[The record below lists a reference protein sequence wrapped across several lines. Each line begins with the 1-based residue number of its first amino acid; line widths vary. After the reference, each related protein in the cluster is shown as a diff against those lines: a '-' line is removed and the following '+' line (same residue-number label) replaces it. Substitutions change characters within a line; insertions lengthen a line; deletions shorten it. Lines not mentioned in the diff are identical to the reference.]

1 MSDKGSPPRDI
12 DNLATNPLSPSAS
25 LLSPEES
32 PDRSTTNNL
41 TGDTYNLGTDVLSP
55 GNFSIDE
62 EDDDDDDSNDNDS
75 PPSRQ
80 LSTDDGSVSS
90 RKSKKGE
97 SSAKLMK
104 LSNKTTK
111 IMSDY
116 QAYLSKFIYVCY
128 VYLFVREKRGEA
140 ICISFLYVLL
150 QYVQLDILL
159 Y

>member
-32 PDRSTTNNL
+32 PDRTTNNP
-41 TGDTYNLGTDVLSP
+41 TGDTYNLGTDILSP

-62 EDDDDDDSNDNDS
+62 EEDDDDSNDNDS

-116 QAYLSKFIYVCY
+116 QAYLSKFICLLWGGE
-128 VYLFVREKRGEA
+128 LFYY
-140 ICISFLYVLL
+140 IFFTCLCI
-150 QYVQLDILL
+150 QLDI
-159 Y
+159 YFHVKN

>member
-25 LLSPEES
+25 LLSPDSS
-32 PDRSTTNNL
+32 PDRTNNP
-41 TGDTYNLGTDVLSP
+41 TGDTYNLGTDILSP

-62 EDDDDDDSNDNDS
+62 EDDSSADDNNS

-116 QAYLSKFIYVCY
+116 QAYLSKFM
-128 VYLFVREKRGEA
+128 YLFVLWGRE
-140 ICISFLYVLL
+140 SFIYLLLYVLCTICTTGY
-150 QYVQLDILL
+150 YVIN
-159 Y
+159 

>member
-32 PDRSTTNNL
+32 PDRTTNNP

-62 EDDDDDDSNDNDS
+62 EEEDDDDSNDNDS

-116 QAYLSKFIYVCY
+116 QAYLSKFI
-128 VYLFVREKRGEA
+128 FMF
-140 ICISFLYVLL
+140 CISICWGEEGGEHLY
-150 QYVQLDILL
+150 ILFI
-159 Y
+159 YFVYNMYNWIYFYIN

>member
-1 MSDKGSPPRDI
+1 MSDKGGSPPRDI

-25 LLSPEES
+25 LLSSDSS
-32 PDRSTTNNL
+32 PDRTTNNP

-62 EDDDDDDSNDNDS
+62 EDTDDSNDNDS

-97 SSAKLMK
+97 STAKLMK

-116 QAYLSKFIYVCY
+116 QAYLSKFVC
-128 VYLFVREKRGEA
+128 LM
-140 ICISFLYVLL
+140 CISFC
-150 QYVQLDILL
+150 
-159 Y
+159 

>member
-1 MSDKGSPPRDI
+1 MSDKGSPPRTDI

-32 PDRSTTNNL
+32 PDRTTANP
-41 TGDTYNLGTDVLSP
+41 TGDTYNLGTDILSP
-55 GNFSIDE
+55 GKFSIDE
-62 EDDDDDDSNDNDS
+62 EDDDDSNDNDS

-116 QAYLSKFIYVCY
+116 QAYLSKFFCY
-128 VYLFVREKRGEA
+128 VYLFFGGEGG
-140 ICISFLYVLL
+140 LL
-150 QYVQLDILL
+150 TCFVHKT
-159 Y
+159 